1 MEFDKSK
8 VYTALNAD
16 EVKVG
21 SKGYFANNI
30 ANLKDKVELSNLSLF
45 EVTEILD
52 ESDKF
57 RFKSEVTGEVFN
69 LFYLVEEPQE
79 KKFRPYKDT
88 DEMVED
94 YKRRYNSYGGGHGKN
109 NPMYNPLVW
118 VTAKGVEKNK
128 YLVTRFSD
136 SEKVTMNFEASVYTI
151 KLRILFDDYT
161 YLDGSPCGIEE

>member
-16 EVKVG
+16 EVKIG

-94 YKRRYNSYGGGHGKN
+94 YKRRYNSYGGGNGKN

-118 VTAKGVEKNK
+118 VTAKDVEEHK
-128 YLVTRFSD
+128 YLITRFSD
-136 SEKVTMNFEASVYTI
+136 SGKVTMNFETSVYTTN
-151 KLRILFDDYT
+151 LHILFDDYT